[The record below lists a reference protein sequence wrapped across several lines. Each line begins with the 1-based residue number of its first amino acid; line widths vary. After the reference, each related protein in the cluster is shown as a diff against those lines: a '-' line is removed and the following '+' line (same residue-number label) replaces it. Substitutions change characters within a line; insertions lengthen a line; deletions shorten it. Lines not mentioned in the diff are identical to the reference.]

1 MRDGGE
7 IKFILSRS
15 DKNRFRQYYNDLNE
29 KLITSTN
36 NSEVPAWEVNLNKN

>member
-1 MRDGGE
+1 M
-7 IKFILSRS
+7 KSILFFQEVTRIDL
-15 DKNRFRQYYNDLNE
+15 DKYFNDLNK

>member
-1 MRDGGE
+1 MEVKSNLFFQEVTRID
-7 IKFILSRS
+7 L
-15 DKNRFRQYYNDLNE
+15 DKYYNDLNE